1 MNKKNLKNKII
12 EHLEN
17 FENEIANFKDGIREK
32 LGQLNQMMD
41 DSDVYENEKEDEV
54 AVLTKKPIL

>member
-41 DSDVYENEKEDEV
+41 DNVVYENEKEDEV
-54 AVLTKKPIL
+54 AALTKKPIL